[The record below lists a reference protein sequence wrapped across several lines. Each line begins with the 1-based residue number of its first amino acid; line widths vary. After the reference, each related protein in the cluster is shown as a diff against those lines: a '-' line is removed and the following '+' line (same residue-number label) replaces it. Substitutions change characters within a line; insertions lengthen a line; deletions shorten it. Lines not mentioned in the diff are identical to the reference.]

1 MLSESACCRTIKF
14 FGGRFTM
21 AYAARAGMAF
31 VAGMFLVASLAI
43 TAHAQSPQYP
53 KATELPNPYRLVEGW
68 PTLPQSMNG
77 GRWGEVIRVHVHG
90 DGNIWVFHRCFNTV
104 PPGIANCLGRGDAN
118 PPILQF
124 DPSGKLLKSLGGGMF
139 VNPHGFTVD
148 HEGNL
153 WVSDVNDKETVL
165 GVSARN
171 AADVLLGQEVL
182 KLDQTGKVL
191 MMLGK
196 MGVGGK
202 GADTF
207 DRPTGVAIGANGD
220 IFVSDGHGG
229 NASHNARVLK
239 FSKDGRFIK
248 TWGHEGSAPGDF
260 DDPHDIAIG
269 GSMGRVYVADRRN
282 SRIQVFDQDGNCIT
296 AWHQFGQPSSVFVSP
311 DDKIYVGVALRNDA
325 TRRNASSQVQPGE
338 KRGIVVGNAID
349 GSLLAFIPDP
359 SDLSTV
365 GAGTSASGIAAD
377 AMGNVYAADVGAH
390 RVRKYL
396 RLR

>member
-1 MLSESACCRTIKF
+1 MRSCARSRT
-14 FGGRFTM
+14 
-21 AYAARAGMAF
+21 AF
-31 VAGMFLVASLAI
+31 VAATVLAASLA
-43 TAHAQSPQYP
+43 TVASAQSPQYP
-53 KATELPNPYRLVEGW
+53 KPTELPNPYRLVEGW
-68 PTLPQSMNG
+68 PTLPASMNG
-77 GRWGEVIRVHVHG
+77 GRWGEVIRVHVHS

-104 PPGIANCLGRGDAN
+104 PPGIATCVGRGDAN

-139 VNPHGFTVD
+139 ANPHGFTVD

-165 GVSARN
+165 GMPARN
-171 AADVLLGQEVL
+171 AAGVVLGQEVL
-182 KLDQTGKVL
+182 KLDENGKGL

-196 MGVGGK
+196 MGVGGR
-202 GADTF
+202 GTDTF
-207 DRPTGVAIGANGD
+207 DRPTGVAIAANGD

-229 NASHNARVLK
+229 NASNNGRVVK

-248 TWGHEGSAPGDF
+248 TWGHKGSASGDF
-260 DDPHDIAIG
+260 DDPHDIAVG
-269 GSMGRVYVADRRN
+269 GSLARVYVADRLN
-282 SRIQVFDQDGNCIT
+282 SRIQVFDQDGNFIA
-296 AWHQFGQPSSVFVSP
+296 AWHQFGQPSSVFIGP
-311 DDKIYVGVALRNDA
+311 DDKIYVGAAFRDEA
-325 TRRNASSQVQPGE
+325 TRRNPTSRPQPGE
-338 KRGIVVGNAID
+338 LRGIMVGNAID

-359 SDLSTV
+359 SDLNTV

-390 RVRKYL
+390 KVRKYL

>member
-1 MLSESACCRTIKF
+1 MRSSARSRT
-14 FGGRFTM
+14 
-21 AYAARAGMAF
+21 AF
-31 VAGMFLVASLAI
+31 VAATVLVASVA
-43 TAHAQSPQYP
+43 TSARAQSPQYP
-53 KATELPNPYRLVEGW
+53 KPSELPNPYRLVEGW
-68 PTLPQSMNG
+68 PTLPASMNG
-77 GRWGEVIRVHVHG
+77 GRWGEVIRVHVHS

-104 PPGIANCLGRGDAN
+104 PPGIATCLGRGEAN

-124 DPSGKLLKSLGGGMF
+124 DPSGRLLKSLGSGMF

-148 HEGNL
+148 HDGNL
-153 WVSDVNDKETVL
+153 WVSDINDKEAVL
-165 GVSARN
+165 GMSARN
-171 AADVLLGQEVL
+171 TAGAVLGQEVL
-182 KLDQTGKVL
+182 KLDQNCKVL

-202 GADTF
+202 GTDVF

-282 SRIQVFDQDGNCIT
+282 SRIQVFDQDGNFIS

-311 DDKIYVGVALRNDA
+311 DDKIYVGVALRDEA

-338 KRGIVVGNAID
+338 QRGIVVANAID
-349 GSLLAFIPDP
+349 GSLRAFIPDP

-390 RVRKYL
+390 KVRKYFL
-396 RLR
+396 QR